1 MAKKKLKKGKT
12 DEFPFKNQDNKEFT
26 EPGKN
31 LAEKSITNVTEKIKV
46 NEIKSKQKISLAKN
60 FSSSMATS
68 SIKGILPKS
77 SINTGTVDVMTT
89 DK

>member
-12 DEFPFKNQDNKEFT
+12 DDFPFKNQDNKEFT

-60 FSSSMATS
+60 NSSSMATS

-77 SINTGTVDVMTT
+77 SINTGTADVMTT